1 MAASKKVFMKA
12 KASGTKGSILR
23 DMREIA
29 SKSTGEIHNV
39 LVFDDAEVV
48 MPGTWT
54 IRESEF
60 PNGLYEGQK
69 LAAYWEYDK
78 QFGREMFHMY
88 EVD

>member
-1 MAASKKVFMKA
+1 MAKKVFMKA
-12 KASGTKGSILR
+12 KANATKGSILK
-23 DMREIA
+23 DVREIA

-54 IRESEF
+54 IRESDF
-60 PNGLYEGQK
+60 PDGIYEGQK
-69 LAAYWEYDK
+69 LAAYWEYDENL
-78 QFGREMFHMY
+78 GRETFHMY